1 MANSKLLA
9 NSYFYRGATK
19 DVFNF
24 ISNWLGID
32 RSLKLNNWPVI
43 VVVGP
48 VIIVDGP
55 VVVVDR
61 LVVIASTT
69 AASMPKVSTP
79 IATAITRCRSGTGLI
94 GPLP

>member
-1 MANSKLLA
+1 MINSKWLA

-24 ISNWLGID
+24 INNWLGID

-48 VIIVDGP
+48 VIIVHGP
-55 VVVVDR
+55 VVVVDG
-61 LVVIASTT
+61 LVTSTT
-69 AASMPKVSTP
+69 AASVPKVSTP
-79 IATAITRCRSGTGLI
+79 IATAITRCRSSTGLI